1 MAYQAFMKKH
11 QVKNGEHT
19 HTRIPDISSNIFG
32 GTYNIPQSEMATFW
46 QLYYE
51 YVFVNENKEYLTEK
65 QQQKVMA
72 IDLDFRY
79 EHKINHKLHDK
90 NLVDNIIGEYLTLI
104 KKYVSIEPDIHFPV
118 YVFEKPNVNQLKDG
132 SLTKDG
138 IHIII
143 GLQIDYKI
151 QMEIRKEMIL
161 KAPEIFPDTM
171 PFLNNYESIFDD
183 GMSKGSS
190 NFQVIGSRKPNNE
203 AYELTIKYDMVQDPH
218 DGEFCWNEEDVTNY
232 INENT
237 IQEVSVRCD
246 KYPKFKPSITIQAQ
260 ENPKNTT
267 DTKTIFPRDKYY
279 ELVKAFIDKDLFENT
294 FTTQTEWSF
303 IGYQF
308 KVLFEDDDSLFISLT
323 KKHGSDNKNNE
334 CIEWYAKFKPKDN
347 DKQKAINTIKK
358 VVREEA
364 QKSNNMD
371 KYDEIIKM
379 FEINFFIKVDDLTD
393 TFQLAI
399 IISKTLKTHLVL
411 CRETWYML
419 TDNNLWKNQ
428 KEPSFY
434 IINEIRKYID
444 FSNKI
449 LVNKIAETTDEELK
463 QKYITQSKGYL
474 NAYKWSSTSS
484 FISVITKYLKTLL
497 ADDKFSDKLDT
508 TCDVLAFKNG
518 IFDLRTKSF
527 RNGIL
532 SSDFITDTIP
542 YDYSPCDTKK
552 KEYLKAV
559 LKKILNNNE
568 EHLEYY
574 LSLIGYSFIGSPHL
588 EKSIYFMIDKTDNGK
603 GDNGK
608 TFWFDILTCLFPNY
622 VYRTKS
628 SLVEKNNSKIHKQIA
643 MMKGK
648 RLVWLEELPKEK
660 ETNAEIMKEIGD
672 GNHLENEVMFGTS
685 EKINILFKMF
695 VLSNHIPNI
704 DPNENAVYNRYK
716 QISFNSHFDRTGT
729 RNEENYEKLLFIADT
744 TLGDKIKN
752 DYYNEVFDLI
762 IEYANKYYQN
772 KIPKIPSQFINDT
785 KETQYKNDTFASW
798 FDDNCVI
805 CENSRVPLKKLTLDS
820 GLSEKYVKE
829 GMSRKGFK
837 YDKDLCKLGKDNF
850 NKHYKGGYVGVAFV
864 EKDDCD
870 TDTE

>member
-65 QQQKVMA
+65 QYGNVIA
-72 IDLDFRY
+72 VDLDFRY

-237 IQEVSVRCD
+237 IQEISVRCD
-246 KYPKFKPSITIQAQ
+246 KYPKFESLIKISERASKVIISPEMSPGKNNDDKFIDLLFNVIKNEKNEKGDKIIDWNKWFQIAGILKYNNYDVSIFLKYSEPFNDKNEAEKIWESIKNQNTNMCIYGLQNIAK
-260 ENPKNTT
+260 EVNPKGY
-267 DTKTIFPRDKYY
+267 K
-279 ELVKAFIDKDLFENT
+279 
-294 FTTQTEWSF
+294 EW
-303 IGYQF
+303 
-308 KVLFEDDDSLFISLT
+308 LN
-323 KKHGSDNKNNE
+323 KHN
-334 CIEWYAKFKPKDN
+334 
-347 DKQKAINTIKK
+347 IN
-358 VVREEA
+358 
-364 QKSNNMD
+364 
-371 KYDEIIKM
+371 Y
-379 FEINFFIKVDDLTD
+379 FIKVDDLTD

-518 IFDLRTKSF
+518 IFDLRTKEF

-729 RNEENYEKLLFIADT
+729 RREENYDKLLFIADT

-752 DYYNEVFDLI
+752 DYCNEVFDLI

-798 FDDNCVI
+798 FDDNCVL
-805 CENSRVPLKKLTLDS
+805 CENSRVPLKKLTLIS
-820 GLSEKYVKE
+820 GLSEKLVKE
-829 GMSRKGFK
+829 GMLRKGFK
-837 YDKDLCKLGKDNF
+837 YDKDLSKMGKDTY
-850 NKHYKGGYVGVAFV
+850 NKVYKGGYIGIAFV
-864 EKDDCD
+864 ENDDVD
-870 TDTE
+870 TDTD